1 MLILFYKAVRRGRL
15 CILLCTGLLI
25 TSVASASSL
34 EARQCADS
42 LGQASAREESELGLE
57 LWVLSW
63 NIQKASNEGWDSDLS
78 ELGEQV
84 QLAFIQEASLQAPIA
99 QTLPMPLYQAFAAG
113 YTSGSSE
120 TGVMTLSTGYPSLA
134 CNLTAWEPW
143 LGTPKATSI
152 TEYPLVGRNDR
163 LLTINMHAVNFTVG
177 LDSFGEQIHAISA
190 LLERHEGP
198 VIVAGDLNTWSS
210 SRQTL
215 VDNFMQKHQLV
226 PVSFEPDLR
235 TTAFGNALD
244 HMYVRGIAAHS
255 ARVVPVS
262 SSDHNPLLVRLQI
275 L

>member
-1 MLILFYKAVRRGRL
+1 MLKLFKITARVGRF
-15 CILLCTGLLI
+15 CILLYAVLAI
-25 TSVASASSL
+25 SFASASSL

-42 LGQASAREESELGLE
+42 LGQISTNEESVLGLE
-57 LWVLSW
+57 LKVLSW
-63 NIQKASNEGWDSDLS
+63 NIQKASNEGWDIDLS
-78 ELGEQV
+78 ELGEHI

-113 YTSGSSE
+113 YTTDSSE

-143 LGTPKATSI
+143 LGTPKATNI
-152 TEYPLVGRNDR
+152 TEYPLAGRDDR

-177 LDSFGEQIHAISA
+177 LDNFREQIHAISA
-190 LLERHEGP
+190 LLERHKGP
-198 VIVAGDLNTWSS
+198 IIVAGDLNTWSR

-215 VDNFMQKHQLV
+215 VDDFMQKHQLE
-226 PVSFEPDLR
+226 PVSFDPDLR
-235 TTAFGNALD
+235 TTAFGKALD
-244 HMYVRGIAAHS
+244 HMYVRGITTQS

>member
-1 MLILFYKAVRRGRL
+1 MAASI
-15 CILLCTGLLI
+15 
-25 TSVASASSL
+25 ASASSL

-42 LGQASAREESELGLE
+42 LGQTSTNEESVLGLE
-57 LWVLSW
+57 LKVLSW
-63 NIQKASNEGWDSDLS
+63 NIQKASNEGWDIDLS
-78 ELGEQV
+78 ELGEHV

-113 YTSGSSE
+113 YTTDSSD

-143 LGTPKATSI
+143 LGTPKATNI
-152 TEYPLVGRNDR
+152 TEYPLAGREDR

-177 LDSFGEQIHAISA
+177 LDNFRKQIHAISA
-190 LLERHEGP
+190 LLERHQGP
-198 VIVAGDLNTWSS
+198 IIVAGDLNTWSQA
-210 SRQTL
+210 RQTL
-215 VDNFMQKHQLV
+215 VDDFMQKHQLE

-235 TTAFGNALD
+235 TTAFGKALD
-244 HMYVRGIAAHS
+244 HMYVRGITAYS